1 MTLLRESWQ
10 LVLRRFYRFKR
21 NRWWIAIAVIQ
32 PAVWLLLFGS
42 AFHRIVEPPGFTG
55 TSYITFL
62 APGIVVLNAISNAVW
77 GGFPFIEDM
86 HSGLME
92 QLLATPMRR
101 ASLNTSAMLY
111 AMLMLV
117 GHSLIVIGIAY
128 ALGASFGHGIAGLA
142 ILVAVGCLLAAAIT
156 ALSNALALFSRD
168 SQTFTSAAG
177 LTSLPLVFLSSAL
190 IQEQLLPGWI
200 RWIARFNP
208 VNWAAQAGRAA
219 VSTNTN
225 WGFVEVRVALLA
237 GFVCLCAA
245 LATLGLRSYERS
257 I

>member
-1 MTLLRESWQ
+1 MTLPRDSWQ
-10 LVLRRFYRFKR
+10 FVLRRFRRFKR

-42 AFHRIVEPPGFTG
+42 AFNRIVELPSFTG
-55 TSYITFL
+55 NSYVSFL
-62 APGIVVLNAISNAVW
+62 APGIVVLNAVSNAVW
-77 GGFPFIEDM
+77 GGFPLIEDIN
-86 HSGLME
+86 SGLMT

-101 ASLNTSAMLY
+101 AALNTGAMGY

-117 GHSLIVIGIAY
+117 GHSLIVIGLAF
-128 ALGASFGHGIAGLA
+128 ALGAAFGNGIAGLA
-142 ILVAVGCLLAAAIT
+142 VLILVGCLLAAAIT
-156 ALSNALALFSRD
+156 ALSDALALFSRNWE
-168 SQTFTSAAG
+168 TFTSAAG
-177 LTSLPLVFLSSAL
+177 LIVLPLVFLSSAL
-190 IQEQLLPGWI
+190 IQEGLLPRWI

-219 VSTNTN
+219 VSDHTN
-225 WGFVEVRVALLA
+225 WAFVEIRIVLLA
-237 GFVCLCAA
+237 AFMFLCAG